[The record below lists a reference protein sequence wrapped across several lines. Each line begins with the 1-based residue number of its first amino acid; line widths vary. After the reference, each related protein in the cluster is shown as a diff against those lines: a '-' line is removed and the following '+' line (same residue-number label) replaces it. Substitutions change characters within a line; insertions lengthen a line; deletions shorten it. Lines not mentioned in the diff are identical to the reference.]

1 MKYTFTDLPIGSC
14 FVGKN
19 GKVKKK
25 VTEQRAA
32 LVKENGR
39 VSMGKMKGAAEVDSI
54 PSCPLNLL
62 GVGLRRH
69 PEMVIQIGDGN
80 ILERRGRK
88 RR

>member
-25 VTEQRAA
+25 ITEQKAA

-39 VSMGKMKGAAEVDSI
+39 VSMGKMKSQAEVESTG
-54 PSCPLNLL
+54 CPLNLL